1 MVYAITLL
9 LVLGA
14 GLPLSLLASP
24 VLPATI
30 ALTEECGD
38 AAYTGSVGTIAP
50 VGVETAPISASMAPI
65 DLSMSIYEGVSV
77 QPGTQG
83 EAVLAL
89 QQVLTAAG
97 FYRYEL
103 DGIYAQ
109 RTRSAVVALHK
120 ALDLPRVEAWQGSD
134 WEAIR
139 NYPGPQLPQRDAQ
152 PDRVEIDL
160 VRQLLYLVK
169 GNRVIAIIPV
179 STGNGEL
186 YQNAMGKWVRAI
198 TPPGD
203 YVFYRY
209 YHGWRIS
216 YLGKLYRPWYFYGGY
231 ALHGSGQVPAEP
243 ASHGCVRVPIWDADY
258 LAGELFI
265 GMPLHIWRS
274 SEDD

>member
-1 MVYAITLL
+1 MVVTLL

-14 GLPLSLLASP
+14 GLPLSLLA
-24 VLPATI
+24 LPAAAV
-30 ALTEECGD
+30 ALTEECGGV
-38 AAYTGSVGTIAP
+38 AYTGSVGTIAP
-50 VGVETAPISASMAPI
+50 AGVETVPISASMAPV
-65 DLSMSIYEGVSV
+65 DLSISIYEGVSV
-77 QPGTQG
+77 QPGDKG
-83 EAVLAL
+83 DAVLAL

-97 FYRYEL
+97 FYRHEL

-109 RTRSAVVALHK
+109 RTRSAVVAFHK
-120 ALDLPRVEAWQGSD
+120 ALDLPRVETWQGSD

-139 NYPGPQLPQRDAQ
+139 NYPGPQLPQREAQ
-152 PDRVEIDL
+152 SDRVEIDL
-160 VRQLLYLVK
+160 IRQLLYLVK
-169 GNRVIAIIPV
+169 GNRVVAMIPV

-186 YQNAMGKWVRAI
+186 YQNAGGKWVRAI

-203 YVFYRY
+203 YVLQRH
-209 YHGWRIS
+209 YHGWRVS

-274 SEDD
+274 PEPG